1 MTLLRRQSSADV
13 CFEFPSG
20 EEEVRKAL
28 CELTKTL
35 REMELSADDIGSAEV
50 VLGEVLNNIVEHAY
64 GAGRSGR
71 IAVCLHRARHAL
83 RFHVLDEGEALP
95 RARLPEGRLP
105 ALDGTLEEMPEGGFG
120 WYLVH
125 HIASDLAYKRTEGRN
140 ELAFS
145 IFCDGQG

>member
-1 MTLLRRQSSADV
+1 MTLLGRQTSADM
-13 CFEFPSG
+13 CLEFPSG
-20 EEEVRKAL
+20 EEQVRGAL
-28 CELTKTL
+28 CELTAKL
-35 REMELSADDIGSAEV
+35 REMELSSGDIGSAEV

-71 IAVCLHRARHAL
+71 IAVCLHRAGQVL
-83 RFHVLDEGEALP
+83 RFHVLDEGGALP

-125 HIASDLAYKRTEGRN
+125 RLANDLSYKRTEGRN

-145 IFCDGQG
+145 IFCEGHV